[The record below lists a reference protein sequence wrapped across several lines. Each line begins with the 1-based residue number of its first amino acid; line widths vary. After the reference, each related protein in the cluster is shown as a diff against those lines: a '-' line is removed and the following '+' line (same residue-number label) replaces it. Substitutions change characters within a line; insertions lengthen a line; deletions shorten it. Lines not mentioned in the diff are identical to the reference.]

1 MNAGIK
7 IQRARK
13 STPQERID
21 LAKTAAYMGLNYLEE
36 ALKMLTQIKDENY
49 EYAWVVEEAAD
60 RFADECEIIRDA
72 FLELEKQ
79 ASE

>member
-49 EYAWVVEEAAD
+49 EYVWVVEEAAD
-60 RFADECEIIRDA
+60 RFADELEIMRDA